1 MKVLVS
7 EKLSEHKYK
16 TPEGYLICTDAIL
29 ARTGKQSYTKDELF
43 CDGDNTEVE
52 VDRPYDEVMSA
63 KTIASF
69 ENKPITF
76 DHPDEDVNVGNYK
89 SYSVGYV
96 RDVRQGKTDKGEDVI
111 LGNLVI
117 TDQDAINAIEQ
128 GDHTDLSC
136 GYDCDIKD
144 DGNGNYSQTNIRG
157 NHLALCEQGRAGIAH
172 IVDSK
177 INDSYYIDFS
187 DNEGPFSD
195 RFECERYAK
204 LFNLKVI
211 ANPQHSSWTISG
223 KKDDLRRFLLKYYNK
238 DQLEMIVD
246 SKVEDSLSVKEKKL
260 CNYMLENA
268 LDDGEDENDLLKK
281 MKVYYSE
288 YSNLARSKPNEVL
301 QYFKSHINDSKVEDD
316 ETIDYKGI
324 KIGVLHTSIGTLY
337 EVRYNKNK
345 ADWPEYK
352 KLENAKKYIDIFL
365 TKGEQAANAS
375 WKIDDTIVDSIK
387 DSKIDMQKQDF
398 EQLDVDEEY
407 LTREYDIKA
416 TSSYGRV
423 IITGDRQDLQR
434 FYNDYHLRDYNVRIV
449 DSKARDLVN
458 DSEELVVG
466 KWYDFAKKIEVAR
479 NQYAT
484 SLRISGKSG
493 NVYRYTIYLKNGEMY
508 GSGTYSEIKERF
520 NIKDSKVD
528 SKINDVF
535 GEVVWQKQD
544 FTISYDKNH
553 DYCVFYK
560 DNLIESDYDDI
571 NYAKANVRKYAANIE
586 KFKKMFG
593 IKDSVED
600 SKVEDDNWFKGHI
613 NGDLQSYNIDSL
625 INNVKSKKQ
634 PLHTNLTGK
643 SGSVYTVFIDGSLN
657 SNLDD
662 GSNMW
667 IDIIVEKP
675 DGQQKRLLSE
685 KFNSWN
691 ECQKIFNAFKNKV
704 RDSKVE
710 DSKLNYDTLK
720 EIKSDIYI
728 AMKGYWQTVFSDE
741 WFDENAFSLA
751 QDYHDEK
758 TLILRFKIRKEAYF
772 RTETDFE
779 KFKAGLTTIPD
790 LKLKKIHKKSVKVP
804 YYDNAKFTQVDEI
817 TFQYIGQMTDSMR
830 DDYSIKE
837 IEDAE
842 YTYKLTKKKNDYD
855 EYVIQ
860 AYKNGKKNED
870 ATYYTDDWDDAINTL
885 KSIAKQEKLTFRQQ
899 GSVFVADN
907 KAKVFN
913 DSKESMTMSDAIKIL
928 NIVDIYKKVS
938 K

>member
-52 VDRPYDEVMSA
+52 VDRPYDEVMNA

-144 DGNGNYSQTNIRG
+144 DGSGNYSQTNIRG
-157 NHLALCEQGRAGIAH
+157 NHLALCEQGRAGIA
-172 IVDSK
+172 
-177 INDSYYIDFS
+177 
-187 DNEGPFSD
+187 
-195 RFECERYAK
+195 
-204 LFNLKVI
+204 
-211 ANPQHSSWTISG
+211 
-223 KKDDLRRFLLKYYNK
+223 
-238 DQLEMIVD
+238 
-246 SKVEDSLSVKEKKL
+246 
-260 CNYMLENA
+260 
-268 LDDGEDENDLLKK
+268 
-281 MKVYYSE
+281 
-288 YSNLARSKPNEVL
+288 
-301 QYFKSHINDSKVEDD
+301 
-316 ETIDYKGI
+316 
-324 KIGVLHTSIGTLY
+324 
-337 EVRYNKNK
+337 
-345 ADWPEYK
+345 
-352 KLENAKKYIDIFL
+352 
-365 TKGEQAANAS
+365 
-375 WKIDDTIVDSIK
+375 
-387 DSKIDMQKQDF
+387 
-398 EQLDVDEEY
+398 
-407 LTREYDIKA
+407 
-416 TSSYGRV
+416 
-423 IITGDRQDLQR
+423 
-434 FYNDYHLRDYNVRIV
+434 RIV

-466 KWYDFAKKIEVAR
+466 KWYNFAKKIEVAR

-528 SKINDVF
+528 SKVEDKLSYETASSDDNYLD
-535 GEVVWQKQD
+535 EVEKM
-544 FTISYDKNH
+544 I
-553 DYCVFYK
+553 YK
-560 DNLIESDYDDI
+560 F
-571 NYAKANVRKYAANIE
+571 ANVRVDAMLVEDKLKIAAKNSKGFNSKQLNDIASVLM
-586 KFKKMFG
+586 KNVAVSDITISNPDRF
-593 IKDSVED
+593 DSNVTAYIVD

-643 SGSVYTVFIDGSLN
+643 SGNVYTVFIDGSLK

-662 GSNMW
+662 GSDMW

-675 DGQQKRLLSE
+675 NGQQKRLISK
-685 KFNSWN
+685 KFNSWS
-691 ECQKIFNAFKNKV
+691 ECQNIFNTFKNSIRDSADDITRIDDSKIKDEMNYSEEMKAVRNALRHIVVDNKSEMKQLIQDLIDNKPMNYSLEVRRLKRAIDELIKWSDNRQEGIDTIWAIAKENRIVDSKINDVFGEVVWKKQDFTISYDKHHGYCVFYKNDLIESDYDDINDAKV
-704 RDSKVE
+704 NVRKYAANIEKFKKMFGIKDSVVDSKVE
-710 DSKLNYDTLK
+710 DSLSKKEKELCDYMLENALDDGEDENDLLKKMKLYYSAYSNLARSKPDEVLQYFKSHIDDSKVEDVNYSEK
-720 EIKSDIYI
+720 EIKEA
-728 AMKGYWQTVFSDE
+728 AMKLLKQKPFLTYEEALQKVKENIRNGNYLLDSKIEDATASKILYGRKFTFDTISGSMLKEGMTVYNPDKGFIE
-741 WFDENAFSLA
+741 PTF
-751 QDYHDEK
+751 
-758 TLILRFKIRKEAYF
+758 FKI
-772 RTETDFE
+772 
-779 KFKAGLTTIPD
+779 L
-790 LKLKKIHKKSVKVP
+790 KIHNTDKSDNKFVVSYKEVLAGNSVGTKVISKNKM
-804 YYDNAKFTQVDEI
+804 YEVVLKIDKT
-817 TFQYIGQMTDSMR
+817 TDSV
-830 DDYSIKE
+830 
-837 IEDAE
+837 EDAE

-899 GSVFVADN
+899 GSVFIADN

-913 DSKESMTMSDAIKIL
+913 DSKESMTALDALKMIDLI
-928 NIVDIYKKVS
+928 KKVS